1 MSVTKTKNLLLLL
14 VLGCFYFAEVAYV
27 KSKVGSKLFAAEL
40 NNSTV
45 KSEENAETISYL
57 NKHSVANGN
66 RELFDYVLDSI
77 RTRYVESVEDKK
89 LYESAL
95 GGLLDS
101 LDPHSSY
108 MTEKEYKE
116 AKIHIAGEFGGIG
129 IVVTKDT
136 NFIKVISPI
145 DDTPAHRVGIKSGD
159 YIGEIDDKSTYD
171 MSLSEAVEKMRGKPG
186 TKVKISILRKGENEP
201 LYFDLKREIIK
212 TDTIKG
218 NIENNDIIYM
228 KITHFNGNTQKDMIS
243 MFNKLKKS
251 LDGKTPGGYILD
263 LRNNPGGS
271 LDQAIKVCELFLEKD
286 KAIVSIKGRDE
297 RLIEVYRSG
306 VDDVLIDISPLVVLV
321 NEGSA
326 SASEIVAGAFQDH
339 KRAVILGTKTFGKA
353 SVQSVIPLSNGGAI
367 KLTTARYYTP
377 NNRSLQADGI
387 EPDIVVEDAEIKFR
401 SGTKKLREEN
411 LTGHLRKDKDKN
423 SKGEEDIV
431 DKTIKKNINNDGHK
445 IEDYQLSKAIDLI
458 IGINIYAKK

>member
-1 MSVTKTKNLLLLL
+1 MSNINVKNLFLLAITGYFCFPFNVLRRGPGLL
-14 VLGCFYFAEVAYV
+14 KAEPIVRYSEKNTEKNNDSSA
-27 KSKVGSKLFAAEL
+27 K
-40 NNSTV
+40 NSTF
-45 KSEENAETISYL
+45 KSD
-57 NKHSVANGN
+57 K
-66 RELFDYVLDSI
+66 ELFNYVLDSI
-77 RTRYVESVEDKK
+77 KLRYVESVEDKK

-95 GGLLDS
+95 DGVLSS

-108 MTEKEYKE
+108 LDEKEYKE
-116 AKIHIAGEFGGIG
+116 TKIHMAGEFGGVG

-145 DDTPAHRVGIKSGD
+145 DDTPAYRAGIKSGD

-171 MSLSEAVEKMRGKPG
+171 MSLAEAVEKMRGKPG
-186 TKVKISILRKGENEP
+186 SRVKLSILRKGENEP
-201 LYFDLKREIIK
+201 LNFELKREVIR
-212 TDTIKG
+212 TDTVKG
-218 NIENNDIIYM
+218 RIENGDIIYM
-228 KITHFNGNTQKDMIS
+228 KITHFNENTQKDMIN

-251 LDGKTPGGYILD
+251 LGDKAPRGYILD

-271 LDQAIKVCELFLEKD
+271 LDQAIKVCELFLEKE
-286 KAIVSIKGRDE
+286 KIIVSIKGRGD
-297 RLIEVYRSG
+297 RLMEIYQSEAEE
-306 VDDVLIDISPLVVLV
+306 VLINISPVVVLV

-387 EPDIVVEDAEIKFR
+387 EPDLVVEDAEIKFHTGAR
-401 SGTKKLREEN
+401 RLREEN
-411 LTGHLRKDKDKN
+411 LSGHLKKDKN
-423 SKGEEDIV
+423 SKKEEDIV
-431 DKTIKKNINNDGHK
+431 DKTIKKNMGDDSFK

-458 IGINIYAKK
+458 VGVNIYGKR